1 MMRRSR
7 RAMVG
12 SSSSGSRTA
21 LTSPTMGSSSS
32 RISPGGG
39 SRGCFAGGA
48 DKTPHPSTRGP
59 LAPVTDAGWTLP
71 LELPDIKRI
80 LPHRHPFLL
89 LDRIIELEED
99 RRVVGIKNVA
109 SDERYF

>member
-1 MMRRSR
+1 MS
-7 RAMVG
+7 VE
-12 SSSSGSRTA
+12 T
-21 LTSPTMGSSSS
+21 
-32 RISPGGG
+32 I
-39 SRGCFAGGA
+39 
-48 DKTPHPSTRGP
+48 K
-59 LAPVTDAGWTLP
+59 LP

-109 SDERYF
+109 STSATSSPGPAAGRCCRPPS